1 MADTVTEAQPLT
13 AVEQATLDKLLARA
27 SGAPDVRIGEPY
39 VALICLSVPR
49 RGDKDR
55 ATDLVHPGEIVHLT
69 DEEARQFNRT
79 DARAGRQVEVVRKV
93 SGPDGTHGPVQPV
106 PPKLA
111 MGVRA

>member
-1 MADTVTEAQPLT
+1 MVAVATESAPLT
-13 AVEQATLDKLLARA
+13 ADETATLDKLLARA

-69 DEEARQFNRT
+69 DAEALVAFLQ
-79 DARAGRQVEVVRKV
+79 KV
-93 SGPDGTHGPVQPV
+93 SHPALTLPSRV
-106 PPKLA
+106 
-111 MGVRA
+111 